1 MNKMRADRWLLYA
14 VSSLC
19 VLTGASLWETIVLV
33 PVWAS
38 GNPATLSVLRGN
50 VGADSSV
57 LWVVLHS
64 LFELIFLTTLVFSWG
79 LKERRALLLSIAAL
93 YLVVRVWTVAY
104 FAPMFLTFQK
114 LSSASYIPAS
124 LIEGTVHWKKLNC
137 IRTGAVVALNIW
149 MLMYVGTAIQPIA
162 ADSESSRV
170 NRSGA

>member
-1 MNKMRADRWLLYA
+1 MNKTRPDRWLLYA

-19 VLTGASLWETIVLV
+19 LLTAASLWETIVLV

-50 VGADSSV
+50 VDVDSSV
-57 LWVVLHS
+57 LWIVLHS
-64 LFELIFLTTLVFSWG
+64 LFELIFLATLVFSWG
-79 LKERRALLLSIAAL
+79 LKERRVPLLTIAAV

-104 FAPMFLTFQK
+104 FAPTFLAFQK
-114 LSSASYIPAS
+114 LSSASDTPAS
-124 LIEGTVHWKKLNC
+124 LIASTVQWKNLNY

-149 MLMYVGTAIQPIA
+149 MLLYVGTAIRPNA
-162 ADSESSRV
+162 AGSESSRV